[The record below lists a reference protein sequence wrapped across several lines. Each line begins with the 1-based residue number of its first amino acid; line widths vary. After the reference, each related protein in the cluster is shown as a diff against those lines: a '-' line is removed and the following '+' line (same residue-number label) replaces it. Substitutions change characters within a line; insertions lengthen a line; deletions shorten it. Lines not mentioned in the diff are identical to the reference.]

1 MDQPPGLSLNSYMA
15 TGKILPETSLPLCGA
30 RMLKAAVPVST
41 ALKGSFEHIWHVA
54 GRHYVRMFTLLSSK
68 EEIDAQ
74 PSLPSL

>member
-1 MDQPPGLSLNSYMA
+1 
-15 TGKILPETSLPLCGA
+15 
-30 RMLKAAVPVST
+30 MLKAAVPVST